1 VLPMNAR
8 VVVVFPVYNGAAT
21 LRESLQ
27 SIKDQDLSDFRAIVL
42 NNCST
47 DKTLQVAQRF
57 CEEDARFSIISNA
70 THLSAEDNFAKAIK
84 LGAETAEYFCLRA
97 ADDLSSRN
105 FLKKLV
111 EALDA
116 DDAKLLAA
124 CPTKSFNT
132 KGFKL
137 KHPAANIFSF
147 QESYAKGRVP
157 RNLTFPSEWIY
168 GMFRSRSVDILMARW
183 HELGNPWGVASYV
196 LSEFVV
202 RDLVAYVPDPTFDFR
217 EGSGSEQKYGAKG
230 FRDKL
235 SQRLTYTLG
244 CYRLVDKLPP
254 AGLLT
259 KAKFFRMCW
268 NDARRKTRYKLL
280 WIF

>member
-1 VLPMNAR
+1 MPINAR
-8 VVVVFPVYNGAAT
+8 VVVMFPVFNGAAT
-21 LRESLQ
+21 LQESLQ
-27 SIKDQDLSDFRAIVL
+27 SIADQDFVDFRAIVL

-47 DKTLQVAQRF
+47 DETLQIAQRF
-57 CEEDARFSIISNA
+57 CEKDARFSVVSNDA
-70 THLSAEDNFAKAIK
+70 HLSAEANFAKAVQ
-84 LGAETAEYFCLRA
+84 LGAEAAEYFCLRA
-97 ADDLSSRN
+97 ADDLSSRD
-105 FLKKLV
+105 FLGRLV

-116 DDAKLLAA
+116 DGTKLLAA
-124 CPTKSFNT
+124 CPTKSFND

-137 KHPAANIFSF
+137 KSPAANIFDF
-147 QESYAKGRVP
+147 QKSYARGRVP

-168 GMFRSRSVDILMARW
+168 GLFRSRSVDILMARW
-183 HELGNPWGVASYV
+183 YELGNPWGFASYV

-202 RDLVAYVPDPTFDFR
+202 RDLVAYVSGPTLDFR
-217 EGSGSEQKYGAKG
+217 EGSGSQQKYGAKG

-254 AGLLT
+254 VALLT
-259 KAKFFRMCW
+259 RAKFFRMCW

>member
-1 VLPMNAR
+1 MNAR

-27 SIKDQDLSDFRAIVL
+27 SIADQDFEDFRAIIL

-47 DKTLQVAQRF
+47 DGTQQVAQRF
-57 CEEDARFSIISNA
+57 CDEDRRFSVVDNEI
-70 THLSAEDNFAKAIK
+70 HLSAEDNFAKAVKI
-84 LGAETAEYFCLRA
+84 GAEAAEYFCLRA
-97 ADDLSSRN
+97 ADDLSSPD
-105 FLKKLV
+105 FLRKLV

-116 DDAKLLAA
+116 DETKLLAA
-124 CPTKSFNT
+124 CPTKSFT
-132 KGFKL
+132 AKGFKL
-137 KHPAANIFSF
+137 KHPAPDIFDFRAN
-147 QESYAKGRVP
+147 YAKGRVP

-168 GMFRSRSVDILMARW
+168 GVFRSRSLDILMARW
-183 HELGNPWGVASYV
+183 YELGNPWCFASYV
-196 LSEFVV
+196 LSEFVI
-202 RDLVAYVPDPTFDFR
+202 RDLVAYVPGPTFDFR
-217 EGSGSEQKYGAKG
+217 EGSGSQQKFGAKR
-230 FRDKL
+230 FRDRL
-235 SQRLTYTLG
+235 SQRLTYTRG

-259 KAKFFRMCW
+259 RAKFFRMCW

>member
-1 VLPMNAR
+1 M
-8 VVVVFPVYNGAAT
+8 FPVFNGAAT
-21 LRESLQ
+21 LQESLQ
-27 SIKDQDLSDFRAIVL
+27 SIADQDFVDFRAIVL

-47 DKTLQVAQRF
+47 DETLQVAQRF
-57 CEEDARFSIISNA
+57 CEKDVRFSIVSNDA
-70 THLSAEDNFAKAIK
+70 HLSAEANFAKAVK
-84 LGAETAEYFCLRA
+84 LGAEAEYFCLRA
-97 ADDLSSRN
+97 ADDLSSRD
-105 FLKKLV
+105 FLGRLV

-116 DDAKLLAA
+116 DGTKLLAA
-124 CPTKSFNT
+124 CPTKSFND

-137 KHPAANIFSF
+137 KSPAANIFDF
-147 QESYAKGRVP
+147 QKSYARGRVP

-168 GMFRSRSVDILMARW
+168 GLFRSQSVDILMARW
-183 HELGNPWGVASYV
+183 YELGNPWGFASYV

-202 RDLVAYVPDPTFDFR
+202 RDLVAYVSGPTLDFR
-217 EGSGSEQKYGAKG
+217 EGSGSQQKYGAKG

-254 AGLLT
+254 VGLLT
-259 KAKFFRMCW
+259 RAKFFRMCW

>member
-1 VLPMNAR
+1 MNAR
-8 VVVVFPVYNGAAT
+8 VMVMFPVYNGATT

-27 SIKDQDLSDFRAIVL
+27 SIADQDFGEFRAIIL

-47 DKTLQVAQRF
+47 DETLQVAQRF
-57 CEEDARFSIISNA
+57 CEEDARFSVISNE
-70 THLSAEDNFAKAIK
+70 THLSAEANFAKAVK
-84 LGAETAEYFCLRA
+84 LGAEAAGYFCLRA
-97 ADDLSSRN
+97 ADDLSSRD
-105 FLKKLV
+105 FLGKLV

-116 DDAKLLAA
+116 DEAKLLAA
-124 CPTKSFNT
+124 CSTKSFNA

-137 KHPAANIFSF
+137 KNPAANIFNF

-183 HELGNPWGVASYV
+183 YELGNPWGFASYV

-202 RDLVAYVPDPTFDFR
+202 RDLVAYVPGPTLDFR
-217 EGSGSEQKYGAKG
+217 EGSGSEQRYGAKR
-230 FRDKL
+230 FRGKL

-254 AGLLT
+254 TGLLT

>member
-1 VLPMNAR
+1 MPINAR
-8 VVVVFPVYNGAAT
+8 VVVMFPVFNGAAT
-21 LRESLQ
+21 LQESLQ
-27 SIKDQDLSDFRAIVL
+27 SIADQDFVDFRAIVL

-47 DKTLQVAQRF
+47 DETLQVAQRF
-57 CEEDARFSIISNA
+57 CEKDARFSIVSNDA
-70 THLSAEDNFAKAIK
+70 HLSAEANFAKAVK
-84 LGAETAEYFCLRA
+84 LGAEAAEYFCLRA
-97 ADDLSSRN
+97 ADDLSSRD
-105 FLKKLV
+105 FLGKLV

-116 DDAKLLAA
+116 DGTKLLAA
-124 CPTKSFNT
+124 CPTKSFND

-137 KHPAANIFSF
+137 KSPAVNIFDF
-147 QESYAKGRVP
+147 QKSYARGRVP

-168 GMFRSRSVDILMARW
+168 GLFRSQSVDILMARW
-183 HELGNPWGVASYV
+183 YELGNPWGFASYV

-202 RDLVAYVPDPTFDFR
+202 RDLVTYVSGPTLDFR
-217 EGSGSEQKYGAKG
+217 EGSGSQQKYGAKG

-254 AGLLT
+254 VGLLT
-259 KAKFFRMCW
+259 RAKFFRMCW

>member
-1 VLPMNAR
+1 MPINAR
-8 VVVVFPVYNGAAT
+8 VVVMFPVFNGAAT
-21 LRESLQ
+21 LQESLQ
-27 SIKDQDLSDFRAIVL
+27 SIADQDFVDFRAIVL

-47 DKTLQVAQRF
+47 DETLQVAQRF
-57 CEEDARFSIISNA
+57 CEKDARFSIVSNDA
-70 THLSAEDNFAKAIK
+70 HLSAEANFAKAVK
-84 LGAETAEYFCLRA
+84 LGAEAAEYFCLRA
-97 ADDLSSRN
+97 ADDLSSRD
-105 FLKKLV
+105 FLGKLV

-116 DDAKLLAA
+116 DGTKLLAA
-124 CPTKSFNT
+124 CPTKSFND

-137 KHPAANIFSF
+137 KSPAANIFDF
-147 QESYAKGRVP
+147 QKSYARGRVP

-168 GMFRSRSVDILMARW
+168 GLFRSQSVDILMARW
-183 HELGNPWGVASYV
+183 YELGNPWGFASYV

-202 RDLVAYVPDPTFDFR
+202 RDLVAYVSGPTLDFR
-217 EGSGSEQKYGAKG
+217 EGSGSQQKYGAKG

-254 AGLLT
+254 VGLLT
-259 KAKFFRMCW
+259 RAKFFRMCW

-280 WIF
+280 RIF